1 MNKKESKNLER
12 NICILVGV
20 LFIIALIGTFK
31 SLALLPTTLLLL
43 ALELLTIAY
52 FQKEDKEKLTSTII
66 LFGVSVFL
74 IIFSTLYTVIK
85 IV

>member
-20 LFIIALIGTFK
+20 LFIISLIGTFK

-43 ALELLTIAY
+43 ALAY

-66 LFGVSVFL
+66 LFGVAVFL

>member
-1 MNKKESKNLER
+1 MNKKESKKLER

-52 FQKEDKEKLTSTII
+52 FQKEDKDKINSTII
-66 LFGVSVFL
+66 LFGIGVFL
-74 IIFSTLYTVIK
+74 IIFATLYTVIK
-85 IV
+85 TI

>member
-20 LFIIALIGTFK
+20 LFIISLIGT

-66 LFGVSVFL
+66 LFGVAVFL